1 MFTLDDTSEL
11 DELYQE
17 IILDHY
23 KRPRNAYLL
32 ELKDVS
38 GEGINPFCGD
48 EVRLTLSIDNN
59 GIINQVGFNGQGCA
73 ISQASNS
80 ILSELCKGKTI
91 DQLNG
96 MIGQFKS
103 IMLGK
108 TVTLEEEQGLGELQA
123 LFGVKRF
130 PIRIKCALLA
140 WATLQDA
147 LDNYQASD

>member
-1 MFTLDDTSEL
+1 MLTLDDTSEL

-48 EVRLTLSIDNN
+48 EVRLTLSIDNK

-91 DQLNG
+91 NQLNV
-96 MIGQFKS
+96 M

-147 LDNYQASD
+147 LDNYQTSD